1 MIEAIDITGVKF
13 DLDDTTKKYVTKKIG
28 RLDRYL
34 PKHARKSVTAE
45 VKLRE
50 VNLDHGNKYE
60 AEVILHV
67 PDKMLTAKD
76 STVNVLAAVDIVE
89 AKIVAQLHKY
99 KESTVPHVGRRGMLS
114 RFKRSY
120 ARESN

>member
-1 MIEAIDITGVKF
+1 MIEAITITGVKVE
-13 DLDDTTKKYVTKKIG
+13 LDDNTRKYVTKKIG

-45 VKLRE
+45 VILKE

-60 AEVILHV
+60 AEVIMHV
-67 PDKMLTAKD
+67 PDKHLTAKD
-76 STVNVLAAVDIVE
+76 STVNVLAAIDIVE
-89 AKIVAQLHKY
+89 AKIVAQLHRY
-99 KESTVPHVGRRGMLS
+99 KELTSGHIGNRGVLG

-120 ARESN
+120 ARER